1 MASLTRK
8 PRSKFWF
15 ACFRDALGKQHRRS
29 TKETNHKKAM
39 KLAEQMEQISQRK
52 LSPRAVRETMIAL
65 YREAY
70 GDTLPAS
77 STRTYVAN
85 WLKVKSPEVAGTTL
99 VFYRKGLDKF
109 IEFLGPAAD
118 MDISTVARTT
128 IIEFRNAIAQRSS
141 PKTTNADI
149 RTVKSVFRCAK
160 RDGYIVEDPSEF
172 VEIVRTD
179 SGAGRRPFT
188 IPEIQR
194 VLEVANAEWRS
205 LILFGLYSGQ
215 RLGDI
220 VSLTWNN
227 IDLERNE
234 LRLRTRKTGKRLTIP
249 IASPLRAHIDCLAI
263 TDEPGSPI
271 HPKAFATM
279 KRQGILGNVSNQFAD
294 LLAAAGLREKLL
306 HRRTGD
312 GRSGRRTSN
321 DLSFHSLRHTAVSLL
336 KDAGVPQA
344 VVQELIGHD
353 SKAMSA
359 LYTHVGDEA
368 LAKAVAALPEVR
380 V

>member
-8 PRSKFWF
+8 LRSKFWF
-15 ACFRDALGKQHRRS
+15 ACFRDATGKQHRRS

-39 KLAEQMEQISQRK
+39 KLAEQMEQISQRR
-52 LSPRAVRETMIAL
+52 LSPRGVRETMIAL

-70 GDTLPAS
+70 GDTVPTAT
-77 STRTYVAN
+77 TRAYVAN
-85 WLKVKSPEVAGTTL
+85 WLKTKSPEVASSTL
-99 VFYRKGLDKF
+99 AFYRKGVTKF

-118 MDISTVARTT
+118 LDISTVTRTT
-128 IIEFRNAIAQRSS
+128 IVEFRNSVAQRSG

-149 RTVKSVFRCAK
+149 RTLKSLFRAAK

-172 VEIVRTD
+172 VEIVRIGSET
-179 SGAGRRPFT
+179 GRRPFA

-194 VLEVANAEWRS
+194 VLEVADTEWRS

-220 VSLTWNN
+220 VSLTWDN

-234 LRLRTRKTGKRLTIP
+234 IRLRTRKTGKRLTIP
-249 IASPLRAHIDCLAI
+249 IASPLRSHIDSLPV
-263 TDEPGSPI
+263 TDEPGSPL
-271 HPKAFATM
+271 HPKAFAIM

-306 HRRTGD
+306 HRRTGN
-312 GRSGRRTSN
+312 GRSGRRISN

-359 LYTHVGDEA
+359 LYTHVGREA
-368 LAKAVAALPEVR
+368 MEKATAALPEL
-380 V
+380 